1 MFNPVDGLASRLKA
15 LLFRMVA
22 ADLAMQEHEVNVRIL
37 EQAEQLEADGKP
49 DLAHRLR
56 ALAHSD
62 LNQLEG
68 PRRGRPRKQEGGAE

>member
-1 MFNPVDGLASRLKA
+1 MFGLDSLASRTKA
-15 LLFRMVA
+15 LILRMVA
-22 ADLAMQEHEVNVRIL
+22 ADLILQEQQVAERIE
-37 EQAEQLEADGKP
+37 EQASELEAGGKS

-68 PRRGRPRKQEGGAE
+68 PRRGRPRKQDGGAE